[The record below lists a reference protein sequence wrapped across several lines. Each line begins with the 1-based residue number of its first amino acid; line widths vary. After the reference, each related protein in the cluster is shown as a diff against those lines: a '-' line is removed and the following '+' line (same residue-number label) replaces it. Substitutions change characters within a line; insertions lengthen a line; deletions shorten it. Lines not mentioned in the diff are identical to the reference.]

1 MRMRP
6 LYALLAGFGFLLGLP
21 ISAALLAWDTATT
34 PRRINY
40 AYVGGG
46 AGNTPIDTL
55 FGALLGAPLVGA
67 VLGLLAAAI
76 LTRFGWRLSR
86 E

>member
-1 MRMRP
+1 MRMRT

-21 ISAALLAWDTATT
+21 VSAALLAWDTATT

-40 AYVGGG
+40 AYVG
-46 AGNTPIDTL
+46 ADTGNTPVELL
-55 FGALLGAPLVGA
+55 FGALLSAPMIGA
-67 VLGLLAAAI
+67 VSGLLTAAI